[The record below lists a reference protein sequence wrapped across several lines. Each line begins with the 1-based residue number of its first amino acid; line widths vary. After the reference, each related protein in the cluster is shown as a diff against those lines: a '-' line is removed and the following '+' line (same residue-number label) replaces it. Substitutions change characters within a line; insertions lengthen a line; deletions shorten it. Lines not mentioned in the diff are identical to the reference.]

1 MHATRIPGRRLIK
14 LALACGVAA
23 FIAGASI
30 AAAAD
35 DVAVYKW
42 LDVEGRIH
50 YSDRPPPPEGKLISV
65 ETTSYAR
72 AHIGLVERAAA
83 PPAPQPSTAKPAPGA
98 ASPELKRAVA
108 EDIATA
114 RADQCKQARDTYQ
127 RYIQSRRLIRKG
139 PDGEQIYLSDAEMD
153 SERLNAKKAAD
164 EACEGVAPP

>member
-1 MHATRIPGRRLIK
+1 
-14 LALACGVAA
+14 
-23 FIAGASI
+23 
-30 AAAAD
+30 
-35 DVAVYKW
+35 
-42 LDVEGRIH
+42 
-50 YSDRPPPPEGKLISV
+50 
-65 ETTSYAR
+65 
-72 AHIGLVERAAA
+72 
-83 PPAPQPSTAKPAPGA
+83 
-98 ASPELKRAVA
+98 VA